1 MSDGDA
7 RRTASSGPTS
17 GPVSSGSSAYA
28 LEVEGLDVY
37 YGRVHA
43 LRGLSLRVAEGEVVA
58 LLGNN
63 GAGKT
68 STLATVSGVV
78 RAQAGTIRALGA
90 DITKAKSWDIVE
102 RGVVH
107 VPEGRRIF
115 SRLTLQENLQLG
127 GYLVK
132 DQSQI
137 TRRIDEVYDLL
148 PRLAE
153 RRNQQGG
160 TLSGGEQQMLAV
172 GRALVAGPK
181 LLMLDEPSMG
191 LAPLVVAQIMSL
203 IQQINAAGTSVLLV
217 EQNARAALRIAD
229 RAYVV
234 ESGAIALEGPAS
246 ELARDSRV
254 IDAYLGA

>member
-1 MSDGDA
+1 MN
-7 RRTASSGPTS
+7 
-17 GPVSSGSSAYA
+17 A
-28 LEVEGLDVY
+28 LEIETLDVH
-37 YGRVHA
+37 YGRVQA
-43 LRGLSLRVAEGEVVA
+43 LHGLSLFVGEGEIVA
-58 LLGNN
+58 VLGNN

-68 STLATVSGVV
+68 STLSAVSGVV
-78 RAQAGTIRALGA
+78 RASSGTIRAFGD
-90 DITKAKSWDIVE
+90 DITNGKPWDTTG

-115 SRLTLQENLQLG
+115 SRLTIHENLQLG
-127 GYLVK
+127 GYLVDDHK
-132 DQSQI
+132 LVAE
-137 TRRIDEVYDLL
+137 RIKEVYSLL

-153 RRNQQGG
+153 RSNQQGG

-191 LAPLVVAQIMSL
+191 LAPLVVAQIMEL
-203 IQQINAAGTSVLLV
+203 IADINDRGTSVLLV

-234 ESGAIALEGPAS
+234 ENGRTTLEGSAA
-246 ELARDSRV
+246 ELAGDSRV
-254 IDAYLGA
+254 VDAYLGA

>member
-1 MSDGDA
+1 
-7 RRTASSGPTS
+7 
-17 GPVSSGSSAYA
+17 VSEVAGGRA
-28 LEVEGLDVY
+28 LEIDTLDVH

-43 LRGLSLRVAEGEVVA
+43 LRGLSLAVGTGEIVA

-78 RAQAGTIRALGA
+78 RPTSGTVRAFGT
-90 DITKAKSWDIVE
+90 DITKAKPWEIVGA
-102 RGVVH
+102 GVVH

-115 SRLTLQENLQLG
+115 SRLTIHENLQLG

-132 DQSQI
+132 DKALVN
-137 TRRIDEVYDLL
+137 RRIDEVYSKL

-160 TLSGGEQQMLAV
+160 NLSGGEQQMLAV

-191 LAPLVVAQIMSL
+191 LAPLVVAQIMEL
-203 IQQINAAGTSVLLV
+203 IRQINLDGTSVLLV
-217 EQNARAALRIAD
+217 EQNARAALKIAH

-234 ESGAIALEGPAS
+234 ENGAITVEGAAG

-254 IDAYLGA
+254 VEAYLGA